1 MDIAAQD
8 GSGEAHE
15 GVAEVDD
22 EVRAERADVGPLW
35 SGIGRG
41 WWGEDLE
48 AAEAV
53 GEEGQGAEV
62 CVCGTKGLVS
72 LGWVWLSTG

>member
-1 MDIAAQD
+1 LLAGRTDDSVDVAAEY

-22 EVRAERADVGPLW
+22 EVGAEGEDVGPLRLLL
-35 SGIGRG
+35 GR
-41 WWGEDLE
+41 EDLE

-53 GEEGQGAEV
+53 GEEG
-62 CVCGTKGLVS
+62 
-72 LGWVWLSTG
+72 